1 MLRGLSVL
9 KLYGI
14 DITEKSNLVKMQFS
28 QKTGDGNKLVLELAP
43 DRKSWFQFQSKITI
57 NQNGKL
63 FQREFDVN
71 FMDIIQIGYWMN
83 KVAEYEG
90 GFKIPINILKR
101 NFPKD
106 FSKEISY
113 LQNDVDSFNN
123 LDAHVSL
130 NNRLT
135 RASFGQFINMDKS
148 RCFWFG
154 DLDDCDQIF
163 YQIVLFADMI
173 FCGELSEIQL
183 IIPGSAIL
191 EILRALFENTH
202 VELCQF
208 IKYVTEGISRD
219 EIHYDTTGD
228 VVDVIISIFAA
239 EGAKTLKK
247 FNKSVLFATETLQ
260 IIKETNQFI
269 DDFGWVQL
277 TANN

>member
-1 MLRGLSVL
+1 
-9 KLYGI
+9 
-14 DITEKSNLVKMQFS
+14 
-28 QKTGDGNKLVLELAP
+28 
-43 DRKSWFQFQSKITI
+43 
-57 NQNGKL
+57 
-63 FQREFDVN
+63 
-71 FMDIIQIGYWMN
+71 MDIIQIGYWMN
-83 KVAEYEG
+83 KVAWRG

-101 NFPKD
+101 NFPK
-106 FSKEISY
+106 EMSY

-123 LDAHVSL
+123 LDAHVSP
-130 NNRLT
+130 NNRLA

-148 RCFWFG
+148 RRFWFG
-154 DLDDCDQIF
+154 CDDLDDCDQIF

-173 FCGELSEIQL
+173 FCDELSEIQL

-191 EILRALFENTH
+191 EILQALFRNTH

-208 IKYVTEGISRD
+208 IKYVAEGISRD

-277 TANN
+277 IANIK